1 TESDAFGHLAEVH
14 EFGTRHR
21 RGDGGHVVVLRDPVT
36 SETEF
41 VRFVDDL
48 LRGGKG
54 VCGRLSRANRHEV
67 KDGKLHAE
75 ATAGVT
81 GSFLACPGG
90 GPQPQRVGASRSG
103 PRISRRAGLRTRA
116 VSQPKSVSPISRA
129 MNRACSTGSL
139 A

>member
-1 TESDAFGHLAEVH
+1 TGAESDAFGPLAEVH
-14 EFGTRHR
+14 EFGSRHR

-36 SETEF
+36 SETEL

-67 KDGKLHAE
+67 KDGKLHTE

-81 GSFLACPGG
+81 GSFLACPGWAPAAAG
-90 GPQPQRVGASRSG
+90 RAPAAAGPASAGAPHQGERRPQDA
-103 PRISRRAGLRTRA
+103 RR
-116 VSQPKSVSPISRA
+116 
-129 MNRACSTGSL
+129 
-139 A
+139 